1 MPAARSRFSV
11 SLLCRSAVIPAGAA
25 VIGLA
30 LATPLYAAD
39 RAWNSNFGVWS
50 EAGKWSPNGLPG
62 PADRVFVGTLPA
74 SVDGILNMDVNAT
87 IAELEVRGRSRLDTE
102 QMRLTVNGPAR
113 VIGNG
118 SGGISDLYARLRVM
132 NGGSATDFRAASLQ
146 LTEGMIILVDNPA
159 VTIDGN
165 VSVGAQAEFLGGGLA
180 TVGGNFTNSGLIEV
194 FGNDMTFN
202 VSGWIDLDGTGNG
215 EIVIN
220 PSNASD
226 LYILADSVADAFDGR
241 IFIGGGSTLA
251 VVAGGGWALGPDS
264 LVQTPWF
271 QSENHES
278 VIWGSPLTVGGT
290 IRLYGTNNTL
300 AIEAPTTFTS
310 TAVVDTSNEGACL
323 LELNAAST
331 VNGGF
336 FEISPPGTSVQFNH
350 TAAINGGDFVLDED
364 SALAFNGTTTVA
376 GGTFST
382 FSNLAA
388 DGAVLFNGPTT
399 WRGTVNIDGIAR
411 QMGSATVSGQ
421 TVIHADV
428 FDMDGGG
435 ANWTINNGLVIN
447 AQAIDELT
455 LSNAFNTQ
463 MTIGGSLF
471 ARLTVNL
478 TGPGY
483 WQMMGQMT
491 IGGDPSLFP
500 TRVAGDT
507 LYVGGGL
514 SLTGG
519 RAHIASNLIL
529 GGTMTIPAG
538 ATLRV
543 GGATQIYSWAT
554 VAGSGTLRNSP
565 TGNLNLYN
573 GASLDQVGIFNDGVF
588 NASLFPAVA
597 SVGRFENSATGVWSV
612 NVVGPAA
619 GSEHDLLIVSGG
631 PATLS
636 GELRVRHYDLGRPA
650 FRPEVGEEYT
660 ILTALDGVSGAFTS
674 IPRSF
679 SQGLGFDW
687 TAEVGTNDLTLR
699 VATIHECPPGDL
711 NDDGDIDISD
721 LATLLSNFGTAS
733 GAAWADGDLDGD
745 GDVDL
750 QDMATLLGNFGSTCI

>member
-1 MPAARSRFSV
+1 MNRTFDQDSPRILTRPIARSMK
-11 SLLCRSAVIPAGAA
+11 
-25 VIGLA
+25 GLA
-30 LATPLYAAD
+30 LVFALATAAPAAD
-39 RAWNSNFGVWS
+39 RAWNSDYGGWS
-50 EAGKWSPNGLPG
+50 EVAKWSPNGLPG
-62 PADRVFVGTLPA
+62 EAERVFVGTLPA
-74 SVDGILNMDVNAT
+74 SIDGILHLDMNAT
-87 IAELEVRGRSRLDTE
+87 IAELEVRGRSQIYTD
-102 QMRLTVNGPAR
+102 QWRLTVNGPAR
-113 VIGNG
+113 IIG
-118 SGGISDLYARLRVM
+118 SDTQGNSNLYARLLVV
-132 NGGSATDFRAASLQ
+132 NGGNATDFRAASLQ
-146 LTEGMIILVDNPA
+146 LTEGMIVLVDDPA
-159 VTIDGN
+159 VAIDGN

-194 FGNDMTFN
+194 FDNDMTIN
-202 VSGWIDLDGTGNG
+202 VTGWIDLDGTGNG

-220 PSNASD
+220 PANASD
-226 LYILADSVADAFDGR
+226 LYILADSVSDAFDGR

-251 VVAGGGWALGPDS
+251 VVASGGWALGPDS

-271 QSENHES
+271 QSEDHES

-300 AIEAPTTFTS
+300 AIEAPTTFTA
-310 TAVVDTSNEGACL
+310 TAVVDTNDEGPCL

-331 VNGGF
+331 VNGGM

-350 TAAINGGDFVLDED
+350 TATINGGDFVLDED
-364 SALAFNGTTTVA
+364 SALGFNGTTTVS
-376 GGTFST
+376 GGEFTT
-382 FSNLAA
+382 FSNFAA

-399 WRGTVNIDGIAR
+399 WSGTVNIDGIAR
-411 QMGSATVSGQ
+411 QMGNATVSGQ

-455 LSNAFNTQ
+455 LTNAFNTQ

-478 TGPGY
+478 TVPGY
-483 WQMMGQMT
+483 WQMGGQMT
-491 IGGDPSLFP
+491 IVGDPTLFP

-507 LYVGGGL
+507 LYVDGDL
-514 SLTGG
+514 SLASG
-519 RAHIASNLIL
+519 RAHIASDLIV

-554 VAGSGTLRNSP
+554 FVGGGTLRNSP
-565 TGNLNLYN
+565 TGNLNLYD
-573 GASLDQVGIFNDGVF
+573 GAALDQVGVVNDGVF
-588 NASLFPAVA
+588 YASLFPAVA
-597 SVGRFENSATGVWSV
+597 SVGAFENGAGGIWSV

-619 GSEHDLLIVSGG
+619 GSDHDLLIVSDG
-631 PATLS
+631 PATLA

-650 FRPEVGEEYT
+650 FRPEVGDEYT

-687 TAEVGTNDLTLR
+687 TVEYGTNDVTLR

-721 LATLLSNFGTAS
+721 LASLLANFGTAS
-733 GAAWADGDLDGD
+733 GATWPDGDLDAD
-745 GDVDL
+745 GAVTLTDL
-750 QDMATLLGNFGSTCI
+750 AILLSNFGSACA